1 MNKRKNTGVTQFGS
15 GEPVL
20 PENPSTGDMI
30 RALNWYNAMWD
41 IKKLTTSVTKYLKQR
56 KIKKTIPSTVSVRT
70 AGALIRL
77 IEREQIPDNPVFLKE
92 WLVRL
97 EDKVPTPK
105 SKVIRPSIQ
114 ESTAAKLNEYITGL
128 DNLFERFIEC
138 GMNIYG
144 MKGYLYDTGMKA
156 SYVQGCMDWAQS
168 VYDEIQL
175 SMSDPELKEGYSNYS
190 IAEKRKILN
199 FFNNMLTELDT
210 YRNAVKPIRKRTPIP
225 ASKRVGKVKF
235 LKFSEGLN
243 IVSIIPEKIIGSSLV
258 FLFNTNNRK
267 LSYYKSID
275 GLSISGTHIEGFDV
289 AGTKKIRA
297 PKTFLQDFMKEK
309 KVGSLDMFNDH
320 DASERKKK
328 PKGRIN
334 SDTIILKV
342 F

>member
-41 IKKLTTSVTKYLKQR
+41 IKKLTTTATKYLKQR

-168 VYDEIQL
+168 IYDEIQL

-199 FFNNMLTELDT
+199 FFNNMLKELDT
-210 YRNAVKPIRKRTPIP
+210 YRNAVKPVRKRKPIP
-225 ASKRVGKVKF
+225 ASRVVKRVKF
-235 LKFSEGLN
+235 QKFDEALN
-243 IVSIIPEKIIGSSLV
+243 ITSVIPEKIIGASMV
-258 FLFNTNNRK
+258 FLFNTKTRM
-267 LSYYKSID
+267 LSYYKSMG
-275 GLSISGTHIEGFDV
+275 GLSVSGTTIKDYDV
-289 AGTKKIRA
+289 GLSKKIRA
-297 PKTFLQDFMKEK
+297 PDTFISTFKGLPKRVSEK
-309 KVGSLDMFNDH
+309 MFLNDISTKQNV
-320 DASERKKK
+320 AS
-328 PKGRIN
+328 GRIN